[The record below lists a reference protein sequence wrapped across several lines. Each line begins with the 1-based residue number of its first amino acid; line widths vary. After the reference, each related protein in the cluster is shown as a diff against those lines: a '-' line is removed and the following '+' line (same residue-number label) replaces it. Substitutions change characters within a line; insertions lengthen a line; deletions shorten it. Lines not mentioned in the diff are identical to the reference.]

1 MLNNKAGR
9 GLLNALSGM
18 AECNASCAPLK
29 SGGEAKPPSWERGF
43 KRIETIDCQI
53 TQLNRNQ
60 ATAICN
66 KF

>member
-1 MLNNKAGR
+1 
-9 GLLNALSGM
+9 M

-29 SGGEAKPPSWERGF
+29 YGGEAKPPSWERGF